1 MDKYIIFDISIFVI
15 LIICYIFIEDFDYL
29 IKLIYAFLSI
39 YHILISIYVFSEN
52 FSNNKNKIK
61 TFFIYSLLLYLFSY
75 FIIFDTNPFFF
86 IVLYYLF
93 FPYFWK
99 LILIVFIHTFFLAKF
114 FKKENAY
121 KPIENNSDFN
131 ENISLKGD
139 FDNSVK
145 LLSKNS
151 VKNYYFLC
159 GIFNLILKSKKR
171 FFIFLISLILIII
184 IDINL
189 FINRIKLWVLFNG
202 KSKTLPKMTSL
213 NTTFYITATLVNMEK
228 IIKDYIKEM
237 IKLINYLGK
246 ENVIVSI
253 VENGDSVDNTTQY
266 LEEFQNYLNEQK
278 IINRFL
284 FEHEIFDERE
294 QDILFLNRDEGYLR
308 IKFYSQ
314 LRNKCLELLYDIQ
327 NLNFSN
333 TKIIFF
339 NDIIFEYENIINL
352 LSTNN
357 EDYDAVCGLDFYDI
371 FYDSWVSIDLS
382 GSSLRHDFPYF
393 VNKEGQDLVIN
404 HKPIRVF
411 SCWNGVTAF
420 TAEPLKDRKIQ
431 FRYELHEDRYVQH
444 YLDSDQK
451 FFYESECTYFHI
463 DLFSLGYTRT
473 FVNPD
478 VRVAYLYEY
487 YNQKKDGYIRINDF
501 KKYLKLYFFGFFKR
515 KNKNMSNYKDKNIT
529 LSKVLFDWYKEN
541 QKENEINHKTYPIY
555 YDYFKEYLNDY

>member
-1 MDKYIIFDISIFVI
+1 MDKYIIFDIFIFVI

-93 FPYFWK
+93 FPCFWK
-99 LILIVFIHTFFLAKF
+99 LILIVFIHTFCLAKF

-159 GIFNLILKSKKR
+159 GFFNLILKSKKR
-171 FFIFLISLILIII
+171 FFIFLISLILIVI

-189 FINRIKLWVLFNG
+189 FINRIKLWVFFNG

>member
-1 MDKYIIFDISIFVI
+1 MYHIYISIH
-15 LIICYIFIEDFDYL
+15 Y
-29 IKLIYAFLSI
+29 
-39 YHILISIYVFSEN
+39 FSEN
-52 FSNNKNKIK
+52 FSNNKNRIK
-61 TFFIYSLLLYLFSY
+61 FFIITTLLLYVFSY
-75 FIIFDTNPFFF
+75 FIIFDTNPFLF

-99 LILIVFIHTFFLAKF
+99 SILIIFIHSFFLSKF
-114 FKKENAY
+114 FKKKNEY
-121 KPIENNSDFN
+121 KPIENNSDIN
-131 ENISLKGD
+131 ENISLKENIN
-139 FDNSVK
+139 NSLK
-145 LLSKNS
+145 ISSNNSSKN
-151 VKNYYFLC
+151 YFFLF
-159 GIFNLILKSKKR
+159 GIFNMILKSEKR
-171 FFIFLISLILIII
+171 FFIFLISLILLII
-184 IDINL
+184 
-189 FINRIKLWVLFNG
+189 INRIKLWVFFNG
-202 KSKTLPKMTSL
+202 KSKTLPKMTSS
-213 NTTFYITATLVNMEK
+213 NTNFYITAALVNMEK

-253 VENGDSVDNTTQY
+253 VENNDSTDNTTQY
-266 LEEFQNYLNEQK
+266 LQEFQNYLNKQK
-278 IINRFL
+278 IINRFI

-294 QDILFLNRDEGYLR
+294 QDILFISHDEGYLR

-314 LRNKCLELLYDIQ
+314 LRNKCLDLLYDIP

-382 GSSLRHDFPYF
+382 GYSLRHDFPYF

-411 SCWNGVTAF
+411 SCWNGVTVF

-431 FRYELHEDRYVQH
+431 FRYELHEDRYVQN
-444 YLDSDQK
+444 YLNSDQK
-451 FFYESECTYFHI
+451 FWYESECTYFHI
-463 DLFSLGYTRT
+463 DLYSLGYTKT
-473 FVNPD
+473 FINPD

-487 YNQKKDGYIRINDF
+487 YKQKKDGYVTIKDF
-501 KKYLKLYFFGFFKR
+501 KKYLKLFFSGLFMKR
-515 KNKNMSNYKDKNIT
+515 NKYMSNYKDRNIT
-529 LSKVLFDWYKEN
+529 LSKILLDWYKEN
-541 QKENEINHKTYPIY
+541 QKDNEINHKTNLINFYE
-555 YDYFKEYLNDY
+555 D